1 MKFLNF
7 FLFLWV
13 IFILLDPDRLTWLN
27 PDPKPC
33 FLKVLIASESS
44 DTIHFKKISEFE
56 WNSVYLSNLD
66 VLPNFIEGTILNLTD
81 FIYIDSR
88 AAITIDDTDK
98 NLPLSLWQIIHTSSN
113 RPDSEKLQ
121 GSKRELVS
129 PFLPW
134 GPWPCATWC
143 WACGAWAAGSAAS
156 RPRSWGG
163 GTPPSGAARPP
174 SYWNIW
180 PMIHDI
186 GVQQAVLCIRFH

>member
-1 MKFLNF
+1 MI
-7 FLFLWV
+7 V
-13 IFILLDPDRLTWLN
+13 RIQSDPE
-27 PDPKPC
+27 PKRC
-33 FLKVLIASESS
+33 FLKVLHASESS
-44 DTIHFKKISEFE
+44 DTIHFKKISEFD
-56 WNSVYLSNLD
+56 WNSAVYLSNLD
-66 VLPNFIEGTILNLTD
+66 VLPNFIERYNLESTRL
-81 FIYIDSR
+81 YIDWFSSCNHNR
-88 AAITIDDTDK
+88 DTDK
-98 NLPLSLWQIIHTSSN
+98 NLRN
-113 RPDSEKLQ
+113 RLHVTGSQAVADHLYVVKSAWF
-121 GSKRELVS
+121 GSKMGKIAENKKKRALVS